1 MYNPPQQIKVISD
14 DNELQFTKTEKTKSD
29 ILFYYTYVKSFCF
42 LGDIICFNEKE
53 LCRLLI
59 YSFKVIE

>member
-1 MYNPPQQIKVISD
+1 MFNPPQKLLIKSD
-14 DNELQFTKTEKTKSD
+14 ENILQFTKTEKTKSD

-53 LCRLLI
+53 LQRNLKNI
-59 YSFKVIE
+59 FKDIG

>member
-1 MYNPPQQIKVISD
+1 MYNPPLKIKITSD
-14 DNELQFTKTEKTKSD
+14 ENELQFTKTEKTKSD

-53 LCRLLI
+53 LQRNLKNI
-59 YSFKVIE
+59 FKDIG